1 MKYIENYRKKIEMI
15 LDMLDG
21 IFSTNKVLTL

>member
-15 LDMLDG
+15 LDKLDG
-21 IFSTNKVLTL
+21 IFSTNKILTL